1 MKTIV
6 GLFIFLRIKKL
17 NKPEKLLTPSQVGK
31 LLGISPITVRF
42 WAKEGRLKFIT
53 TPGGHR
59 RFERAEIEK
68 LVGNEFVDKKKKT
81 IVIVE
86 DDRQHADL
94 LVEFI
99 EVLYPNFEVKVAYSG
114 FEAGSMIENIK
125 PNLIFLDLVMPDID
139 GFAVCKHI
147 RSNDATKDTPIIAM
161 SGFSQQENIDEVISS
176 GANKF
181 LTKPIKLSL
190 LKEVVDSFIVD

>member
-1 MKTIV
+1 LDKS
-6 GLFIFLRIKKL
+6 
-17 NKPEKLLTPSQVGK
+17 EKLLTPSQVGK
-31 LLGISPITVRF
+31 LLSVSPITVRF
-42 WAKEGRLKFIT
+42 WAKEGRLKFVT

-59 RFERAEIEK
+59 RFTRVEIEK
-68 LVGNEFVDKKKKT
+68 FVGTKLVDKEKTT

-86 DDRQHADL
+86 DDKQHADL

-99 EVLYPNFEVKVAYSG
+99 EVLYPNFAVKVAYSG
-114 FEAGSMIENIK
+114 FEAGSMIENLK
-125 PNLIFLDLVMPDID
+125 PSLIFLDLVMPDID

-147 RSNDATKDTPIIAM
+147 RSNDTTKNTPIIAM

-181 LTKPIKLSL
+181 LTKPIKLSV
-190 LKEVVDSFIVD
+190 LKEVIDSFLES

>member
-1 MKTIV
+1 
-6 GLFIFLRIKKL
+6 L
-17 NKPEKLLTPSQVGK
+17 NKPEKLLTPAQVGK
-31 LLGISPITVRF
+31 LLSVSPITVRF

-59 RFERAEIEK
+59 RFERSEVERLAEGK
-68 LVGNEFVDKKKKT
+68 LVAKKGNT

-86 DDRQHADL
+86 DDKQHADL

-99 EVLYPNFEVKVAYSG
+99 EVLYPEFGVEVAYSG

-125 PNLIFLDLVMPDID
+125 PSLIFLDLVMPDID

-147 RSNDATKDTPIIAM
+147 RENEATKDTPIIAM
-161 SGFSQQENIDEVISS
+161 SGFSQQEHIDKVIAS
-176 GANKF
+176 GANAF
-181 LTKPIKLSL
+181 LIKPIKLSV
-190 LKEVVDSFIVD
+190 LKRSVDSFIGG

>member
-1 MKTIV
+1 
-6 GLFIFLRIKKL
+6 LRIKKL
-17 NKPEKLLTPSQVGK
+17 NKSEKLLTPSQVGK
-31 LLGISPITVRF
+31 LLNVSPITVRF
-42 WAKEGRLKFIT
+42 WAKEGRLKFIM

-59 RFERAEIEK
+59 RFEHTEIEK
-68 LVGNEFVDKKKKT
+68 LIGSKLAAKKDKT
-81 IVIVE
+81 IVIIE
-86 DDRQHADL
+86 DDKQHADL

-99 EVLYPNFEVKVAYSG
+99 EVLYPKFEVKVAYSG

-147 RSNDATKDTPIIAM
+147 RSNNSTKNTPIIAM

-181 LTKPIKLSL
+181 LTKPIKLSV
-190 LKEVVDSFIVD
+190 LKEVIDSFIES